1 MAAAQG
7 LKLEAET
14 QTLVRGPLLLVT
26 HFIHTD
32 CDSQIRTAEDI
43 LSLTRELKEMWLFG
57 ALRKLGEGEEEG
69 SMDDDSEQV
78 MAMVQEIL
86 KAAREKDGAESVVE
100 EKEIQS

>member
-1 MAAAQG
+1 M
-7 LKLEAET
+7 
-14 QTLVRGPLLLVT
+14 
-26 HFIHTD
+26 
-32 CDSQIRTAEDI
+32 
-43 LSLTRELKEMWLFG
+43 SLTRELKEMWLFG

-100 EKEIQS
+100 ENEIKS